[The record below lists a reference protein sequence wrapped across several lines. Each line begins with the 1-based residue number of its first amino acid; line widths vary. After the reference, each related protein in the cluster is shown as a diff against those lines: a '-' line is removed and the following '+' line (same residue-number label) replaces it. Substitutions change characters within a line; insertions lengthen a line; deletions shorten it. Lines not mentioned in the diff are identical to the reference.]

1 MACGIIPMKASI
13 YAFTV
18 TVPAIYAAL
27 MKKPE
32 EIILL
37 DPLPVID
44 WPYQTLDAGE
54 SFCHEL

>member
-18 TVPAIYAAL
+18 TVPERYAAL

-32 EIILL
+32 SL
-37 DPLPVID
+37 
-44 WPYQTLDAGE
+44 
-54 SFCHEL
+54 